1 MIQPNYELTQTT
13 QIMKLKL
20 LFFSLLASLAVFGQV
35 KITAIDSINA
45 NKFKYAEEEVRIRGF
60 VTGFAYDDSETLSRY
75 YLKGKYR
82 EEIEVHT
89 KLDEEPDQTHE
100 YEIEGTVYIRT
111 SGEIFIRE
119 SSRTCLDCAP
129 PVQGCECNDGSI
141 SIACCDSVQ
150 SDVNWML
157 VFLGGAAVL
166 LILVLVVVF
175 SRSSGSKNI
184 ESSPSMSS
192 ATSTP
197 SPTMSTAPTTR
208 TNVASDSREEFKTV
222 KISTVQDPKTM
233 KFIPG
238 KLDIVGGADSGKSFR
253 IAGFPSGAKG
263 NVVTIGRANVKG
275 PKEYAHIKLEDKT
288 VSRQQ
293 AEMREKDGKLYIK
306 NLSDVNRTQVDGV
319 SLGLGEEVEITA
331 GQTIR
336 MGELELMYAKG

>member
-1 MIQPNYELTQTT
+1 MR
-13 QIMKLKL
+13 LKL

-75 YLKGKYR
+75 YLKGKFR

-89 KLDEEPDQTHE
+89 RLDEEPDQTHE

-129 PVQGCECNDGSI
+129 PPQGCQCKDGTI
-141 SIACCDSVQ
+141 SIACCESAQ
-150 SDVNWML
+150 SEVNWTL
-157 VFLGGAAVL
+157 VLLGGAAIL

-175 SRSSGSKNI
+175 SRGSENKNTG
-184 ESSPSMSS
+184 SAPSMSGS
-192 ATSTP
+192 GSTP
-197 SPTMSTAPTTR
+197 SPTMSTVPTTR
-208 TNVASDSREEFKTV
+208 TSVAADSPEDFKTV

-288 VSRQQ
+288 VSREQ

-319 SLGLGEEVEITA
+319 ALGLGEEVEITA